1 MAYILIADDDP
12 DVRALVR
19 VALTRTDH
27 VLMESADGH
36 ETIAKILDMP
46 PDLLVLDLMMPG
58 ADGFDV
64 LEAMVEAG
72 VRMATKVLVLTAKA
86 GESDRATGLSLGAD
100 RYVTKPFDPV
110 ELASAIEELLDSSG
124 EEIAQQR
131 DEELERANLLSQLE
145 SLLGAE

>member
-27 VLMESADGH
+27 HVREAADGE
-36 ETIAKILDMP
+36 ETLMKVLEDP
-46 PDLLVLDLMMPG
+46 PDLLVLDVMMPG
-58 ADGFDV
+58 ADGYAV
-64 LEAMVEAG
+64 LSEMVESG
-72 VRMATKVLVLTAKA
+72 IRMATKVLLLTAKVT
-86 GESDRATGLSLGAD
+86 ESDRAKGLSLGAD
-100 RYVTKPFDPV
+100 AYITKPFDPA
-110 ELASAIEELLDSSG
+110 ELVAAIEDLLERSG

-131 DEELERANLLSQLE
+131 NEEFERAHLLSQLE